1 MYLLDTNTVINYLD
15 ASLPASAMLFMH
27 GVVDEFCNISVISKM
42 EALGHNFTSP
52 AEQKTIETF
61 VADATVLAI
70 NEDIVNKTIAI
81 RKSKKVKLP
90 DAIIAAT
97 ALVYDLTLLSR
108 NLSDFGGISGLK
120 IINPWDK

>member
-1 MYLLDTNTVINYLD
+1 MYLLDTNAIINYLD

-27 GVVDEFCNISVISKM
+27 KVVDEFCNISVISKM
-42 EALGHNFTSP
+42 EALGHNFTSA

-61 VADATVLAI
+61 FSGATIMVI
-70 NEDIVNKTIAI
+70 NEDIVNKTIFI
-81 RKSKKVKLP
+81 RKGKKIKLP

-120 IINPWDK
+120 IINPWDM

>member
-1 MYLLDTNTVINYLD
+1 MYLLDTNTLINYLE

-52 AEQKTIETF
+52 AEQETMETF
-61 VADATVLAI
+61 VAGATVLLI
-70 NEDIVNKTIAI
+70 NEDIANKTIAI
-81 RKSKKVKLP
+81 RKSKKIKLP

-97 ALVYDLTLLSR
+97 CLAHGLTLISR
-108 NLSDFGGISGLK
+108 NFLIL
-120 IINPWDK
+120 ITYQAW

>member
-1 MYLLDTNTVINYLD
+1 MYLLDTNAIINYLD

-27 GVVDEFCNISVISKM
+27 GVVDEFCNISIISKM

-52 AEQKTIETF
+52 AEQNTIETF
-61 VADATVLAI
+61 VAGTNILAI

-81 RKSKKVKLP
+81 RKGKKIKLP

-97 ALVYDLTLLSR
+97 ALVYGIILLSR
-108 NLSDFGGISGLK
+108 NLPDFGGISGMK
-120 IINPWDK
+120 IINPWDM